1 MDSKASHALARKI
14 LDTLSSFL
22 EDRGG
27 ADELS
32 LNFDAYSAV
41 QLNSF
46 LDRYQAYYS
55 DEFIV
60 GSVLPERLLTSCTC
74 WMPKPAAWAIPFT
87 LS

>member
-1 MDSKASHALARKI
+1 MDRKASHALARKI

-27 ADELS
+27 VDELS

-46 LDRYQAYYS
+46 LDRDSS
-55 DEFIV
+55 DNQMLYMEPDKDLFDN
-60 GSVLPERLLTSCTC
+60 
-74 WMPKPAAWAIPFT
+74 
-87 LS
+87 